1 MEYRGS
7 HTEGDEWDV
16 HALGQRTRRVRRG
29 RRRPRATQFDYL
41 RTFAVSVND
50 VREAISRI
58 EGLVEEVL
66 DVYCGCRPYDDLLP
80 PGARSTGLDIVGNP
94 YGVADVT
101 SDEFLPFAD
110 ASFDL
115 VTCYEAFH
123 YVEDPRQGVDE
134 IRRVLRP
141 GAERRSSACRSS
153 GSTTERS
160 WSTAHGPGTQRLV
173 RRLGR
178 RERHRERNRVV
189 AGNPTGTLLERVRVR
204 IPKLGGAGRAGQ
216 GGVSGLY
223 VVMNGVAVGLDR
235 LDRRYAD
242 SDPRPMN
249 LLVTARRPKGG

>member
-1 MEYRGS
+1 VRMSTLSVRELA
-7 HTEGDEWDV
+7 E
-16 HALGQRTRRVRRG
+16 VRRS

-41 RTFAVSVND
+41 HVRRLVND
-50 VREAISRI
+50 VREAIGRI
-58 EGLVEEVL
+58 EGPVEEVL

-80 PGARSTGLDIVGNP
+80 QGARSTGLDIVGNP

-141 GAERRSSACRSS
+141 GGTTIVSVPFVWEYDRTILEHRFTGPELSALFEDWEDVNVIEN
-153 GSTTERS
+153 G
-160 WSTAHGPGTQRLV
+160 
-173 RRLGR
+173 
-178 RERHRERNRVV
+178 NRVV
-189 AGNPTGTLLERVRVR
+189 AWATLTGTLLERVRVR
-204 IPKLGGAGRAGQ
+204 IPKLGGAGRVLQ
-216 GGVSGLY
+216 GGVSGIY

-242 SDPRPMN
+242 SDLTLPMN